1 MKIRHNATLVG
12 AALLALTLMP
22 SIAGAQDYSAVQS
35 NGILHLKGYGSFFRP
50 RYTCRLPS
58 PTVNARSYKQQHLL
72 R

>member
-22 SIAGAQDYSAVQS
+22 INSRGTRLFRGPIQRKFASQ
-35 NGILHLKGYGSFFRP
+35 GIRQLFRP